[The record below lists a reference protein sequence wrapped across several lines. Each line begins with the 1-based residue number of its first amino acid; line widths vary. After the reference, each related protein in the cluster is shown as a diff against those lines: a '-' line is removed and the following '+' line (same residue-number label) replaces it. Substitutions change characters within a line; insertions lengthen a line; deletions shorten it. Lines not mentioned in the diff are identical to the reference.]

1 MTASIPRRAPR
12 SNRLASRRGFAL
24 PLVILIVVFVTVALA
39 ASFAAATSEAG
50 SNAAQRGQDK
60 SFTIAQ
66 SALEL
71 YLTSRDS
78 LCAARRAGETCI
90 ADLSKEVNNVSIKAD
105 SLRVTIAGG
114 YSEVVAHQ
122 VRAELHDT
130 LPATYTVRS
139 RGVDVGNR
147 VSGRDTTSAQRTVAV
162 MTTYNTNVMSV
173 LSAWTSLSGIR
184 KSGTAGIVSGVD
196 GCGKKPAVAGIAIP
210 KGDFS
215 SSGQWTAIGN
225 PPADSNST
233 LPELKAR
240 VLIDWNAI
248 INLNAIPADIEIPPQ
263 SFPPSTWF
271 AADTSRWPVIRIHT
285 NGYSLPNNGR
295 GIIIADGDFIIS
307 GSNMWE
313 GIVLIGGKLTSN
325 GNNTTAGATLS
336 GLNLLLPGA
345 PAPSPSQVDDNAA
358 LNGQKDYEYNSCFVS
373 RAAMRM
379 KKFKVIPNTW
389 RDNVPTW

>member
-1 MTASIPRRAPR
+1 M
-12 SNRLASRRGFAL
+12 SRRGFAL

-50 SNAAQRGQDK
+50 SNAAQRGTDK

-71 YLTSRDS
+71 YLSSRDS

-90 ADLSKEVNNVSIKAD
+90 ADLSKEVNNVAIKAD

-114 YSEVVAHQ
+114 YAEVVAHQ
-122 VRAELHDT
+122 VRGEITDT

-147 VSGRDTTSAQRTVAV
+147 VSGRDTTSAQRTVGV
-162 MTTYNTNVMSV
+162 MALYNTNVVNV
-173 LSAWTSLSGIR
+173 LSAWTSLSGIV
-184 KSGTAGIVSGVD
+184 KAGTAGIVSGVD
-196 GCGKKPAVAGIAIP
+196 ACGKKPTVAGIAIP
-210 KGDFS
+210 KGDFA

-233 LPELKAR
+233 LTELKSR

-285 NGYSLPNNGR
+285 NGFSLPNNGR
-295 GIIIADGDFIIS
+295 GIIIADGDFTIS
-307 GSNMWE
+307 GSNMWN

-325 GNNTTAGATLS
+325 GTNTTSGATLS

-345 PAPSPSQVDDNAA
+345 PTPSQSYVDDNAA
-358 LNGQKDYEYNSCFVS
+358 LNGQKDYEYNSCYVS

-379 KKFKVIPNTW
+379 KKFKVIPNSW